1 MSSSIGRRVAVLGGI
16 AMLATV
22 TLASA
27 APPASAATKNPC
39 KVVKRSEIQ
48 QAFGAAVNS
57 GKHGVSTAVS
67 AQCEYNVAATGDRPS
82 GTVVVHVTT
91 TGAKPAY
98 KGLKKKAN
106 TYAPVEGVA
115 NALWSEKLHVVNILQ
130 GDVLLGVQGG
140 FTITDPLPVHFYD
153 DQTPLTQLAQA
164 GAKRV

>member
-22 TLASA
+22 TFAST

-39 KVVKRSEIQ
+39 KVLKRSEIQ
-48 QAFGAAVNS
+48 QAFGAAVSS

-67 AQCEYNVAATGDRPS
+67 KQCEYNVAATGDRPS
-82 GTVVVHVTT
+82 GTVVVHVMT

-98 KGLKKKAN
+98 KGLKKKAD
-106 TYAPVEGVA
+106 TYAPLEGVPD
-115 NALWSEKLHVVNILQ
+115 ALWSEKLHVVNVLK
-130 GDVLLGVQGG
+130 GKVLLGVQGG

-153 DQTPLTQLAQA
+153 DQTPLAQLAQT
-164 GAKRV
+164 GAARV